1 MKDSDPEKWVYREH
15 TRVKH
20 EILEKYLRG
29 WVPIL
34 GSVHKRICY
43 FDGFAGRGE
52 YEGGFPGSPVIAMR
66 VGNDL
71 KSYIKEMVC
80 VFIERDPDNFE
91 NLKAVT
97 LSEES
102 KCPHCKIQNIHGEF
116 AGVITEI
123 IKDVGAK
130 LAPSFFFVDP
140 FGFKGV
146 PFNLI
151 REILSIPR
159 TEVFITFMYRDIGR
173 FLSSD
178 NVEEI
183 FDELFGT
190 TTWRQIL
197 ERNGG
202 GLEREHTLRD
212 LYITQLRE
220 QAGVKFVFPFRVCMA
235 EKSQTLYYLIHAT
248 NNFKGLFLMK
258 GIMYNQGAE
267 GNFAYLG
274 PDDFVA
280 KHQKILFAEDTP
292 SFKKFLV
299 QRFKGQTLSYDEI
312 EEKSY
317 LETRF
322 IDKHYREALKELEK
336 EGKIKINRISSKRS
350 GLKGSDRI
358 TFL

>member
-1 MKDSDPEKWVYREH
+1 MKDSDPEKWIYREH

-34 GSVHKRICY
+34 GKYHKRICY

-52 YEGGFPGSPVIAMR
+52 YEGGFPGSPVIAMQ

-71 KSYIKEMVC
+71 REYVEEMVC
-80 VFIERDPDNFE
+80 FFIERDRDNFK
-91 NLKAVT
+91 NLEVVT
-97 LSEES
+97 EKE
-102 KCPHCKIQNIHGEF
+102 KKNCPHCKIHNIHAEF
-116 AGVITEI
+116 AAVIEGI
-123 IKDVGAK
+123 IENVGAK

-146 PFNLI
+146 PFKLI
-151 REILSIPR
+151 KEILSISR
-159 TEVFITFMYRDIGR
+159 TEVFITFMYRDIAR
-173 FLSSD
+173 FLRSD

-190 TTWRQIL
+190 TIWRGIL
-197 ERNGG
+197 KRNLA
-202 GLEREHTLRD
+202 GLEREHVLRD

-220 QAGVKFVFPFRVCMA
+220 QAAVRFVFPFRVCMP

-267 GNFAYLG
+267 GTFAYLG
-274 PDDFVA
+274 PGDFIA
-280 KHQKILFAEDTP
+280 KHQTILFADDTP
-292 SFKKFLV
+292 SLKKFLV
-299 QRFKGQTLSYDEI
+299 QRFKGETLSYEDI
-312 EEKSY
+312 EEKTY

-322 IDKHYREALKELEK
+322 VDKHYREALKELEK
-336 EGKIKINRISSKRS
+336 EGKLKINRISSKRS

>member
-1 MKDSDPEKWVYREH
+1 MKDSDPEKWMYREH

-34 GSVHKRICY
+34 GKYHNRICY

-71 KSYIKEMVC
+71 KEYVEEMVC
-80 VFIERDPDNFE
+80 FFIERDSDNFK
-91 NLKAVT
+91 NLEAVT
-97 LSEES
+97 SREQE
-102 KCPHCKIQNIHGEF
+102 KCPHCKINNIHAEF
-116 AGVITEI
+116 AAVIEEI
-123 IKDVGAK
+123 IEDVGAK
-130 LAPSFFFVDP
+130 LAPSFFFIDP

-146 PFNLI
+146 PFELVKQ
-151 REILSIPR
+151 ILSISR
-159 TEVFITFMYRDIGR
+159 TEVFITYMYRDIAR
-173 FLSSD
+173 FLGSD

-190 TTWRQIL
+190 TIWRKIL
-197 ERNGG
+197 KQDLSGSD
-202 GLEREHTLRD
+202 REHALRD

-220 QAGVKFVFPFRVCMA
+220 HAGVEFVFPFRVCMT

-258 GIMYNQGAE
+258 GIMYNQGA
-267 GNFAYLG
+267 GGTFAYLG
-274 PDDFVA
+274 PEDYTA
-280 KHQKILFAEDTP
+280 KHQTMLFADDTP
-292 SFKKFLV
+292 SLKKFLA
-299 QRFKGQTLSYDEI
+299 QKFKGETVTYEDI
-312 EEKSY
+312 EEKTY

-322 IDKHYREALKELEK
+322 IDKHYREALKDLEK
-336 EGKIKINRISSKRS
+336 EGKVKINRISSKKF

-358 TFL
+358 KFL